1 MQDKDVS
8 AANRH
13 RATLL
18 ALGAIALWG
27 SLAPLGVA
35 LQSVP
40 PFLLTG
46 LGLLAGSVLGL
57 GLCGLQL
64 LRAGVARAQAL
75 AALRL
80 PLKTL
85 ALGVYGLFGFH
96 FLLFLAL
103 RYAPPVQANLVN
115 YLWPLGMV
123 LLAPV
128 FLPGVQLRTIHVMAA
143 LMGFG
148 GAALAILGGPAA
160 QQRGALGGFAWGYIP
175 ALASAFVWASYSLLT
190 QRVAPFATASIG
202 VFGLLSGLLSLLC
215 HSVLENAAALDAQTL
230 LLIAGLGLGPL
241 GGAFYLWDA
250 ALKRGDARQIGLLS
264 FLTPLL
270 STLGLLWMRG
280 EAASPSIVLAAALIV
295 GAALLGSR
303 AQQSDETV
311 TRTP

>member
-1 MQDKDVS
+1 M
-8 AANRH
+8 
-13 RATLL
+13 LL
-18 ALGAIALWG
+18 ALGVIALWG
-27 SLAPLGVA
+27 SLAPLGLA

-57 GLCGLQL
+57 GLCLVQALQGG
-64 LRAGVARAQAL
+64 AARARSL
-75 AALRL
+75 AAVRV
-80 PLKTL
+80 PLTTL

-128 FLPGVQLRTIHVMAA
+128 FLPGVRLRAIHVLAA

-160 QQRGALGGFAWGYIP
+160 QQDGTLGGFAWGYLP

-215 HSVLENAAALDAQTL
+215 HSMLESAVALDAQAL

-270 STLGLLWMRG
+270 STLGLLWMRD
-280 EAASPSIVLAAALIV
+280 EAPSASMVLAAALIV
-295 GAALLGSR
+295 GAALLGSQR
-303 AQQSDETV
+303 
-311 TRTP
+311 PGHN

>member
-1 MQDKDVS
+1 MSEPFVPVPS
-8 AANRH
+8 RH
-13 RATLL
+13 QAKLL

-35 LQSVP
+35 LHSVP

-46 LGLLAGSVLGL
+46 LGLLVGSMLGL
-57 GLCGLQL
+57 GLCLVQA
-64 LRAGVARAQAL
+64 LRGGAARARSL

-80 PLKTL
+80 PLTTL

-128 FLPGVQLRTIHVMAA
+128 FLPGVRLRAVHVLAA

-148 GAALAILGGPAA
+148 GAALAILDGPAA
-160 QQRGALGGFAWGYIP
+160 PQGGAFGGFAWGYIP
-175 ALASAFVWASYSLLT
+175 ALASALVWASYSLLT
-190 QRVAPFATASIG
+190 QRVAPFASASIG

-215 HSVLENAAALDAQTL
+215 HSMLENAVVLDAHAM
-230 LLIAGLGLGPL
+230 LLIGLLGLGPL

-303 AQQSDETV
+303 AQ
-311 TRTP
+311 